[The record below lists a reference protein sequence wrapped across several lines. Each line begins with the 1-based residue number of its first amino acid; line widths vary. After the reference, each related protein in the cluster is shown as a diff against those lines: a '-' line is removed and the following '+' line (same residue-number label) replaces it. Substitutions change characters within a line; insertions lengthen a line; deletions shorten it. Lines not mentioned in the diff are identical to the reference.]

1 MELLIFFMK
10 AQAKIDA
17 HNRKTELAKQALLS
31 EVKNQLVTARDNG
44 DETGEISLT
53 LTLGNIYAY
62 YSEFELSDSIYRQGL
77 ANARQLPN
85 RKLEAVALVNLGLS
99 QKQRLE
105 YKQAYSY
112 YQKASKISRE
122 INDKELEANIE
133 EHINELVNMLDI
145 DKLSK
150 E

>member
-1 MELLIFFMK
+1 MEFLILFMK
-10 AQAKIDA
+10 AQAKIELQ
-17 HNRKTELAKQALLS
+17 NRKTELAKQSLLS
-31 EVKNQLVTARDNG
+31 EVKGQLVTARDNG

-53 LTLGNIYAY
+53 LKLGNIYAY
-62 YSEFELSDSIYRQGL
+62 YSDFELSDTMYRQGL
-77 ANARQLPN
+77 ASARQLPD

-122 INDKELEANIE
+122 INDKELELNIE